1 MMKNIK
7 KKSTLSLKLVDKGLT
22 FVDGILNT
30 VLKLT

>member
-7 KKSTLSLKLVDKGLT
+7 KKSTLSFELVDKGLA

-30 VLKLT
+30 VL